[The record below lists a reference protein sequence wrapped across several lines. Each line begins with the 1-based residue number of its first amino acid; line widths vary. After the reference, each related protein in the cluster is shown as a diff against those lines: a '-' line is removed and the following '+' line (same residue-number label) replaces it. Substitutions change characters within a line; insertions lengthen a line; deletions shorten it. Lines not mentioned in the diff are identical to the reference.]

1 MPCATVAS
9 SSRPLHPHCEED
21 ITMPAEL
28 NFFDTYTLMAVQKR
42 IVPKQTFFR
51 DR

>member
-1 MPCATVAS
+1 
-9 SSRPLHPHCEED
+9 
-21 ITMPAEL
+21 MPAEL

-51 DR
+51 DRYFPTERRFPSQRDLRGRNLRR

>member
-42 IVPKQTFFR
+42 FVA
-51 DR
+51 